1 MPTSEETKKSDD
13 QNMDSEKEEGKD
25 TTTAPP
31 RPERSVVHHDATTI
45 GGHKL
50 AYTATA
56 ATVNL
61 RDEARKD
68 RASLFTVSYIL
79 QGKHDPATR
88 PVTFC
93 FNGGPGSS
101 SVWLHYGA
109 FGPRRIDVPDTVPV
123 PPPPYVVRD
132 NPHGLL
138 DLTDLVFIDPV
149 GTGFSRPVGTSK
161 AEDYHAIDPDIESV
175 GELIRRWLDRN
186 GRWSSPKL
194 LAGESYGTTR
204 AAGLAGW
211 LQEAGVT
218 LNGLALISLATDFQN
233 FVFEPGNDLPSI
245 LYLPAYTAVAWYHR
259 RLPQRPDELQP
270 LLDKVRRFALE
281 EYAPALLQGSRL
293 DPARKHRLAR
303 RLHRYTGLPTDDIE
317 RRELRIDN
325 MWFARTVLG
334 PGPDGVGRLDAR
346 YVGPDL
352 DLTGLA
358 QTRDPSFDA
367 AMGAFTAVVN
377 DDLRRT
383 LGWEEDE
390 PYHVLSSTVNQGWK
404 WERKDHMGFPSTTA
418 DLRAAM
424 IANPHLKVL
433 FCNGLF
439 DLATPFFAAEHTAD
453 HLGLP
458 ASLRDNVQVALY
470 EAGHMMYFHPPSRVK
485 LKADLAN
492 LYARAVPPR

>member
-1 MPTSEETKKSDD
+1 MSTTDEPKSDKD
-13 QNMDSEKEEGKD
+13 QP
-25 TTTAPP
+25 TAAAPP
-31 RPERSVVHHDATTI
+31 RPERSVSRKDSTTI
-45 GGHKL
+45 GGEKL

-61 RDEARKD
+61 KDAAGKD
-68 RASLFTVSYIL
+68 RASLFTVSYVL
-79 QGKHDPATR
+79 DGTKDPATR

-109 FGPRRIDVPDTVPV
+109 FGPRRVDMPDTVPA
-123 PPPPYVVRD
+123 PPPPYAVVD

-149 GTGFSRPVGTSK
+149 GTGFSLPAGDAK
-161 AEDYHAIDPDIESV
+161 AEDYHGIDPDIESV

-186 GRWSSPKL
+186 GRWASPKL

-211 LQEAGVT
+211 LQDAGVT

-245 LYLPAYTAVAWYHR
+245 LYLPAYTAVAWYHH
-259 RLPQRPDELQP
+259 RLPRQPEALGP
-270 LLDKVRRFALE
+270 LLDQVRRFAIE
-281 EYAPALLQGSRL
+281 EYAPALLQGARL

-303 RLHRYTGLPTDDIE
+303 RLHSYTGLPAADLE

-325 MWFARTVLG
+325 MWFSRALLG
-334 PGPDGVGRLDAR
+334 PGPHGVGRLDAR

-352 DLTGLA
+352 DLTGTSL
-358 QTRDPSFDA
+358 TRDPSYDA
-367 AMGAFTAVVN
+367 ALGAFTTVVN
-377 DDLRRT
+377 DELRRH
-383 LGWEEDE
+383 LGWEQDE
-390 PYHVLSSTVNQGWK
+390 PYQVLSGTVNQGWK
-404 WERKDHMGFPSTTA
+404 WERKDRMGFPSTTA
-418 DLRAAM
+418 DLRRAL
-424 IANPHLKVL
+424 IANPHLQVL
-433 FCNGLF
+433 FCNGIY

-453 HLGLP
+453 HLGVP
-458 ASLRDNVQVALY
+458 AELRANLQVALY
-470 EAGHMMYFHPPSRVK
+470 EAGHMMYFHPPSREK
-485 LKADLAN
+485 LKADLAA
-492 LYARAVPPR
+492 LYARAVPRR